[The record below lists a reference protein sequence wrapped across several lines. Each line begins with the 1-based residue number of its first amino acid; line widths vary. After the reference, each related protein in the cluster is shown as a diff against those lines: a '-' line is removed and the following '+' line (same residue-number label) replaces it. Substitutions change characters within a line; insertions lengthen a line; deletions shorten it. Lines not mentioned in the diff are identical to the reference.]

1 MYRSQSVGDVL
12 QQRMCIEYKWM
23 DIQQSWSAY
32 HGRYRKICWI
42 SRAIL
47 RLSNNMQHRN
57 QKFCRHFS
65 FSTGAGTFSTRQ
77 TTHTHTYTCSHSRP
91 FAANAIH
98 KCLSLSIVHCR
109 YSIIQ
114 QCFIY
119 CIRLVARYY
128 TYLSMCVCVFD
139 CRLRLLHRRHTSRTH
154 TIANQALEQSRFY
167 FRPAP
172 YFYSYMLD
180 SQYTHIIRSRQNA
193 QPHSSCIII
202 YIEI

>member
-32 HGRYRKICWI
+32 HGRYRKICWFRALFCAYRI
-42 SRAIL
+42 TCGIEIKNSAAIL
-47 RLSNNMQHRN
+47 ALVPALAHLA
-57 QKFCRHFS
+57 H
-65 FSTGAGTFSTRQ
+65 ARQ
-77 TTHTHTYTCSHSRP
+77 HTHTYTCSHSRP

-154 TIANQALEQSRFY
+154 TIANQALEQSRFH

-202 YIEI
+202 YIET